1 MDFDKDDKDS
11 SSDKEQGDVE
21 VMCDNCGEE
30 YDSDGGFDRKGD
42 VEVCDNCG
50 EEFDSDGGDDRK
62 AELPCKCRLHE
73 YSCLMKRNK

>member
-30 YDSDGGFDRKGD
+30 FDSDGGF
-42 VEVCDNCG
+42 
-50 EEFDSDGGDDRK
+50 DRK

-73 YSCLMKRNK
+73 YSCLMKHNK